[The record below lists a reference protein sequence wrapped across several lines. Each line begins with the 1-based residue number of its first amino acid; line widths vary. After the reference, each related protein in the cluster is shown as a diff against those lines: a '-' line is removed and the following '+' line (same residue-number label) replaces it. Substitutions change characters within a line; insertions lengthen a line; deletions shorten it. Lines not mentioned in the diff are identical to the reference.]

1 MFPNFIADPYAR
13 AIFSSMSLT
22 PTFPT
27 HPLIGSFFPQAQTA
41 LAGTIPQGIAYVP
54 VQSIHGAGTGSA
66 AIAAAPQAIGF
77 ANPAAAQLAQWA
89 NAGAGFPQAWSAYGA
104 RSPFTAAY
112 PQQFVA
118 VGAGIPV
125 QALI

>member
-13 AIFSSMSLT
+13 AIFSSMALT
-22 PTFPT
+22 PTVST
-27 HPLIGSFFPQAQTA
+27 HPLIGSFFPQAQAA
-41 LAGTIPQGIAYVP
+41 LAGAIPQGIVP
-54 VQSIHGAGTGSA
+54 FQAIHGMAAGSPSFAT
-66 AIAAAPQAIGF
+66 APQAFGY
-77 ANPAAAQLAQWA
+77 ATQAAAQLAQLA
-89 NAGAGFPQAWSAYGA
+89 NAGSAYPQAWNAFAA

-112 PQQFVA
+112 PQFVT